1 MPRPLA
7 SDRGAAAVEFAL
19 VAPLLLVVVLGIAE
33 FGRAYDTKAA
43 LSQAAREGARAL
55 AVGSTP
61 AVARAAARA
70 AAPQLV
76 LADANIAVTPSTCL
90 GAAAGVNAKVDVTA
104 RFVFLTGLLGAPM
117 TLTGTSTMRCQG

>member
-1 MPRPLA
+1 MPRPPA

-19 VAPLLLVVVLGIAE
+19 VAPLLLVLVVGIAE
-33 FGRAYDTKAA
+33 FGRAYDTEAA

-55 AVGSTP
+55 ALGSTP
-61 AVARAAARA
+61 AVTRATARA

-76 LADANIAVTPSTCL
+76 LGDGNIVLSRSTCL
-90 GAAAGVNAKVDVTA
+90 GTAASATATVDVTA
-104 RFVFLTGLLGAPM
+104 RFVFLTGLLGSPM